1 MQIDMYK
8 TKDLAEAAALIVK
21 KLPLISI
28 ERDCA
33 ICWFVFE
40 NKKECQLVSNRF
52 FFGEL
57 QVNAREYQEAMA
69 RLKNRIFAQ
78 T

>member
-1 MQIDMYK
+1 MYK
-8 TKDLAEAAALIVK
+8 TKDLSEAAALIVK

-28 ERDCA
+28 EREYT

-40 NKKECQLVSNRF
+40 NKKECQLVSNQF
-52 FFGEL
+52 FFSEL
-57 QVNAREYQEAMA
+57 LVNAREYQEAMA